1 MIMGAAIGYIL
12 PDALG
17 IAISTVP
24 IIAIIL
30 ILFTRK
36 AKSNGL
42 AYLLG
47 WIAGLALLCGIVFA
61 LASLVKPAAPGAGPD
76 YFAAII
82 KVVLGLLLVLLG
94 FKQWSSRPKN
104 GEQPKFP
111 AWMATLDTI
120 TPPRAFAL
128 AVFLGVVNTK
138 NIPIVLSAVPDLTSM
153 GLGMGQEMIV
163 LGILVLLGS
172 VLIAVPVLANIFFG
186 SRTAP
191 VLTVWKSWL
200 VENNHTVLFLVFLL
214 IGVMILGK
222 GIEGMFS

>member
-1 MIMGAAIGYIL
+1 MGAAIGYIL

-24 IIAIIL
+24 IIAVIL
-30 ILFTRK
+30 ILFTKK

-47 WIAGLALLCGIVFA
+47 WIVGLALLCGIVFA
-61 LASLVKPAAPGAGPD
+61 LASLVQPAAPGSGTN
-76 YFAAII
+76 YVTAIVKI
-82 KVVLGLLLVLLG
+82 VLGLLLVLLG
-94 FKQWSSRPKN
+94 FKQWSGRPKK

-120 TPPRAFAL
+120 TPTRAFTL

-153 GLGMGQEMIV
+153 GLSMSQEIIV

-172 VLIAVPVLANIFFG
+172 LLIAVPVLANIFFG
-186 SRTAP
+186 SRIAP
-191 VLTVWKSWL
+191 VLTVWKGWL

-222 GIEGMFS
+222 GIEGLFS